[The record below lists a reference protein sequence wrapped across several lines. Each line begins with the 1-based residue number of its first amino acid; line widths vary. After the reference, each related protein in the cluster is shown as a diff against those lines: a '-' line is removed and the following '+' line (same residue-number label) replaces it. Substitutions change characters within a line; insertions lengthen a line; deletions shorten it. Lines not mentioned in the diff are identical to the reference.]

1 MTKTS
6 WKSKV
11 PAVQKWVSCQILRS
25 GCLSFFWQLRALKNK
40 ARAASSA
47 SFQARALGAVKG
59 VYKEPSASAEERRIP
74 LRRTMPPSEAAP
86 APEGRIPE
94 SLSLLQDRVRDYGT
108 AASDEQGPAGGSGP
122 GGAHHQT
129 GKADYQV
136 RACLCICFVGGA
148 ATTFLPPTELFPILQ
163 IIFLPKRKTKTH
175 TTTTPTKQ
183 ATNGEGPSSD
193 EDSNQDGDGGVGH
206 KEGDGRMDAWKAE
219 AQDAQRPGQPAKRKK
234 VRAGNI
240 FTFN

>member
-94 SLSLLQDRVRDYGT
+94 SLSVVQDRVRNSSERRAGPRGWLGAGRRAPPDGEGRLPGARVSLYLFCWGRCNYVPPTDGT
-108 AASDEQGPAGGSGP
+108 LSHLTNHLFAKKKNQNSYDDHPNKTGDEWRGPVERRGQQPGRGRRGWSQGGRRADGRVES
-122 GGAHHQT
+122 GGARRAET
-129 GKADYQV
+129 RTAREAEEGESGKHFH
-136 RACLCICFVGGA
+136 I
-148 ATTFLPPTELFPILQ
+148 
-163 IIFLPKRKTKTH
+163 
-175 TTTTPTKQ
+175 
-183 ATNGEGPSSD
+183 
-193 EDSNQDGDGGVGH
+193 
-206 KEGDGRMDAWKAE
+206 
-219 AQDAQRPGQPAKRKK
+219 
-234 VRAGNI
+234 
-240 FTFN
+240 